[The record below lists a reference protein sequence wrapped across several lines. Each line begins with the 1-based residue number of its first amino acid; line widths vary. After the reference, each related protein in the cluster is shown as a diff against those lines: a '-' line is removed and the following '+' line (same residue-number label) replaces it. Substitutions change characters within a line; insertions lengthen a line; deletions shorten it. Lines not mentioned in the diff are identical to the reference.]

1 MVWRII
7 LCLICGYGFGCIST
21 GYIVGKINHV
31 DIRNYGSGNIGTTN
45 TMRTLGKKAGAITYV
60 GDVAKAMI
68 PMLVAR
74 LVIFR
79 DVPYAELLGLYVG
92 LGVAVGHN
100 FPFWLHFKGGKGIAV
115 TSGVMA
121 AHDPLAIPL
130 YLISF
135 IISVAVT
142 KYVSVGSLVIVTIF
156 PIWIGIMDHNKD
168 YFVHTLIVSLVFTGL
183 AYFRHKQNIIR
194 IINGNENKIGQ
205 KVAVSKNPKEDA
217 NQSPAEK

>member
-1 MVWRII
+1 MVWRIL
-7 LCLICGYGFGCIST
+7 LCLFAGYSFGCIST

-45 TMRTLGKKAGAITYV
+45 TLRTLGKKAGAITYL
-60 GDVAKAMI
+60 GDVLKAMV

-74 LVIFR
+74 LVIFKEL
-79 DVPYAELLGLYVG
+79 PYAELLGLYVG
-92 LGVAVGHN
+92 LVVAVGHN

-142 KYVSVGSLVIVTIF
+142 KYVSVGSLVIVTLF
-156 PIWIGIMDHNKD
+156 PIWIAIMDHGKP
-168 YFVHTLIVSLVFTGL
+168 YFIHTLIVSVVFTAL
-183 AYFRHKQNIIR
+183 AFLRHKQNIIR
-194 IINGNENKIGQ
+194 LKNGNENKIGQ
-205 KVAVSKNPKEDA
+205 KVTVTK
-217 NQSPAEK
+217 

>member
-1 MVWRII
+1 MIERII
-7 LCLICGYGFGCIST
+7 LCLLCGYGFGCIST
-21 GYIVGKINHV
+21 GYIVGKMNHV

-45 TMRTLGKKAGAITYV
+45 TLRTLGKKAGAITYL

-74 LVIFR
+74 LVIFKGEE
-79 DVPYAELLGLYVG
+79 YAELLGLYVG
-92 LGVAVGHN
+92 LGVAIGHN

-130 YLISF
+130 YIVAF
-135 IISVAVT
+135 VISVAVT

-156 PIWIGIMDHNKD
+156 PIWIAVMDHGQA
-168 YFVHTLIVSLVFTGL
+168 YFLHTLIVSLVFTGL
-183 AYFRHKQNIIR
+183 AYFRHKQNLIR
-194 IINGNENKIGQ
+194 IKNGTENRIGQ
-205 KVAVSKNPKEDA
+205 KVALAREESEKNK
-217 NQSPAEK
+217 